1 MKRLISL
8 AGLAALSLGVA
19 LPILA
24 QERPGDK
31 PGERMD
37 KTDKM
42 EKGCEEVSIDKPYGD
57 VVRRLPEAIKDANL
71 IYAGEIDWQA
81 LSHRAMPP
89 HGGTAPKLDAAAT
102 NVKTFLL
109 TDEKCVNEVLS
120 EPKHGFFVG
129 KLVICEEGGK
139 IKLFA
144 MKPTVHLEQ
153 AKKAGMITEEKYE
166 KHLKDAQEY
175 EKRLENVINI
185 LKGEKRS

>member
-8 AGLAALSLGVA
+8 VGLAALSLGVA

-24 QERPGDK
+24 QERPGER
-31 PGERMD
+31 PGMD
-37 KTDKM
+37 KSAK
-42 EKGCEEVSIDKPYGD
+42 EECKGCEEVSIDKPYGD
-57 VVRRLPEAIKDANL
+57 VVRRLPEAIKEANL

-81 LSHRAMPP
+81 LSHRSMPP

-102 NVKTFLL
+102 NVKTFLI

-120 EPKHGFFVG
+120 DPKHGFFVG
-129 KLVICEEGGK
+129 KIVLCEEGGK
-139 IKLFA
+139 TKLFA

-175 EKRLENVINI
+175 EKHLENVINI